1 MLLYLLCGS
10 IFGLDNYHP
19 EKPDETNEVKL
30 LTFKKISLKRVYF
43 DSKKSPASKA
53 LAIGWSSSPEFY
65 QLVAMIEHLQDMGYI
80 SRFDEK
86 EIDKIKIEKI
96 QKVYYYMD
104 VSKQFGFI
112 DNKEE

>member
-1 MLLYLLCGS
+1 MTVKENLMLVAMEEANELSKELS
-10 IFGLDNYHP
+10 KSMRFGLDNYHP

-30 LTFKKISLKRVYF
+30 LT
-43 DSKKSPASKA
+43 
-53 LAIGWSSSPEFY
+53 EFY

-112 DNKEE
+112 DNKEEQKCLK